1 MDIKPLSDSYAVSP
15 QITPADL
22 PAIKAAGF
30 TMVINNRPDE
40 EIPPELQADAM
51 RVAVEAAGLDYI
63 VNPVRHSG
71 MTEDNLSLQQGGMDS
86 GAKVLAYCASGNRC
100 AIVWSLL
107 KAGELGADGVLS
119 ATRAVGYDH
128 SQFRPHFEA
137 AEKG

>member
-15 QITPADL
+15 QITPEDL
-22 PAIKAAGF
+22 AAVKAAGF
-30 TMVINNRPDE
+30 TTVINNRPDE
-40 EIPPELQADAM
+40 EIPPDLQAEAM
-51 RVAVEAAGLDYI
+51 RQAVEAAGLGYV

-71 MTEDNLSLQQGGMDS
+71 MTAENMTLQQDGMAGD
-86 GAKVLAYCASGNRC
+86 GKVLAYCASGNRS

-107 KAGELGADGVLS
+107 KAPELGADGVLS
-119 ATRAVGYDH
+119 ATRNAGYDH